1 MTIEQY
7 ILKVLSVSKIGLKFS
22 KDDYALENYQ
32 ELANLSLEML
42 NKNFTEPINEN
53 LFVRNLYPT
62 PNTSVR
68 VIIVN
73 EKNQILF
80 VKEADDK
87 KWTVPGGWA
96 DLFISPRENA
106 RKEVFEEVGIKVEIE
121 RMLAMFMREKYRQ
134 PRVAISESVTYFVAY
149 VKDDIKLD
157 IGFEVLDAGFYD
169 FDNLPELSSKST
181 KEELTIAYDIL
192 INNKAVYVD

>member
-134 PRVAISESVTYFVAY
+134 PRVAISEYVTYFVAY